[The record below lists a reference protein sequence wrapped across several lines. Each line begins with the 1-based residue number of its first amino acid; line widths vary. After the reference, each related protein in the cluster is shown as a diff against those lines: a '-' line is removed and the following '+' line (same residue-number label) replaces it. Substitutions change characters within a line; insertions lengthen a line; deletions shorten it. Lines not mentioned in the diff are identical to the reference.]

1 MKLTHSLIPDYL
13 PERFGPAVCSL
24 LQVEQASPLGV
35 GMANRHTESALRK
48 FDPLTDLG
56 VKVTNANAAQCGHA
70 GLWLLHNFWEEA
82 HTICQD
88 IATPEGSF
96 WHAILHRREPDAWNS
111 KYWFRQIG
119 QHVVLDQLVQ
129 ISAKVGYQYSS
140 PAQFVDYCE
149 LHRGKSSHEEEIA
162 IQVQLLEWQLL
173 FNHCWQ
179 LATG

>member
-1 MKLTHSLIPDYL
+1 MNLTRYPLPDYP
-13 PERFGPAVCSL
+13 PERFGPVVCSL
-24 LQVEQASPLGV
+24 ILQEQIPPLGV
-35 GMANRHTESALRK
+35 GIANRHTEAALRK

-56 VKVTNANAAQCGHA
+56 AKITNANAARCCHA
-70 GLWLLHNFWEEA
+70 GLWLLHHFWEEA

-111 KYWFRQIG
+111 KYWFRQVG

-129 ISAKVGYQYSS
+129 LSPKVGYQYSS
-140 PAQFVDYCE
+140 PSQFVDFCE
-149 LHRGKSSHEEEIA
+149 LHRGQGTSLVEIA
-162 IQVQLLEWQLL
+162 RQVQLLEWQLL